1 MANAMNLFT
10 RFLFNQKFRF
20 DLGYQF
26 LGFLNFSLL
35 LVAASDKIKPFIG
48 IKSTWVMLALAIPC
62 GYAGVWLFGLFL
74 DLVMKYNQNY
84 SDAQHSRN
92 PHALIN
98 YERLERIEKLLQEKL
113 K

>member
-1 MANAMNLFT
+1 M
-10 RFLFNQKFRF
+10 RKFLFNQKFRF

-48 IKSTWVMLALAIPC
+48 IKSTWTMLALAIPI
-62 GYAGVWLFGLFL
+62 GYAGVWMFGWFL
-74 DLVMKYNQNY
+74 DRVMRYNQNY
-84 SDAQHSRN
+84 SDAQHERN
-92 PHALIN
+92 PHATAN
-98 YERLERIEKLLQEKL
+98 FERLVRIEKLLMEK